1 MSKVGYVINYAG
13 YGTDVDKEWMKRFGC
28 TEIMEEK
35 QECGPLRAEWN
46 KLLRR
51 LNKGDELVVPKLSYI
66 IRETRQLSYLLEYC
80 RLKEIRLISIHDCID
95 SGNELFPETRMSDI
109 LNVVA
114 LLPKE
119 AFDVRKS
126 SDAIRKVK
134 SRMRTLSPVDY
145 NRIERKECVVNMYK
159 SGHLIN
165 EIWKATGGVKKDKP
179 LLGQRAEGTMIQHG
193 WDVFPNPYCHFIVQ
207 LLFNN
212 PNMPVV
218 INTLECFYNSIIDFI
233 A

>member
-80 RLKEIRLISIHDCID
+80 RLKEIRLISIHDRID
-95 SGNELFPETRMSDI
+95 SGNELFPETQMSDI

-119 AFDVRKS
+119 AFDIRKS
-126 SDAIRKVK
+126 SDAVRKVK
-134 SRMRTLSPVDY
+134 SRMRTLSLVDY
-145 NRIERKECVVNMYK
+145 NRIERKEFVVNMYK

-165 EIWKATGGVKKDKP
+165 EIWKASGFRSRSSVFRVLKEAGITLNRGRKK
-179 LLGQRAEGTMIQHG
+179 G
-193 WDVFPNPYCHFIVQ
+193 
-207 LLFNN
+207 
-212 PNMPVV
+212 
-218 INTLECFYNSIIDFI
+218 
-233 A
+233 

>member
-1 MSKVGYVINYAG
+1 MRLCEVFVIPLYLNKLGTNKYVEGRICNKLCRVWY
-13 YGTDVDKEWMKRFGC
+13 TDVDKEWMKRFGC

-80 RLKEIRLISIHDCID
+80 RLKKIRLISIHDCID
-95 SGNELFPETRMSDI
+95 SGNELFPETQMSDI

-165 EIWKATGGVKKDKP
+165 EIWKASGFRSRSSVFRVLKEAGITLNRGRKK
-179 LLGQRAEGTMIQHG
+179 G
-193 WDVFPNPYCHFIVQ
+193 
-207 LLFNN
+207 
-212 PNMPVV
+212 
-218 INTLECFYNSIIDFI
+218 
-233 A
+233 

>member
-1 MSKVGYVINYAG
+1 
-13 YGTDVDKEWMKRFGC
+13 
-28 TEIMEEK
+28 MEEK

-95 SGNELFPETRMSDI
+95 SGNELFPETQMSDI

-165 EIWKATGGVKKDKP
+165 EIWKASGFRSRSSVFRVLKEAGITLNRGRKK
-179 LLGQRAEGTMIQHG
+179 G
-193 WDVFPNPYCHFIVQ
+193 
-207 LLFNN
+207 
-212 PNMPVV
+212 
-218 INTLECFYNSIIDFI
+218 
-233 A
+233 

>member
-95 SGNELFPETRMSDI
+95 SGNELFPETQMSDI

-119 AFDVRKS
+119 DLDNRK
-126 SDAIRKVK
+126 
-134 SRMRTLSPVDY
+134 RTLSPVDY

-165 EIWKATGGVKKDKP
+165 EIWKASGFRSRSSVFRVLKEAGITLNRGRKK
-179 LLGQRAEGTMIQHG
+179 G
-193 WDVFPNPYCHFIVQ
+193 
-207 LLFNN
+207 
-212 PNMPVV
+212 
-218 INTLECFYNSIIDFI
+218 
-233 A
+233 

>member
-51 LNKGDELVVPKLSYI
+51 LNKGDE
-66 IRETRQLSYLLEYC
+66 YC

-95 SGNELFPETRMSDI
+95 SGNELFPETQMSDI

-165 EIWKATGGVKKDKP
+165 EIWKASGFRSRSSVFRVLKEAGITLNRGRKK
-179 LLGQRAEGTMIQHG
+179 G
-193 WDVFPNPYCHFIVQ
+193 
-207 LLFNN
+207 
-212 PNMPVV
+212 
-218 INTLECFYNSIIDFI
+218 
-233 A
+233 

>member
-80 RLKEIRLISIHDCID
+80 RLKKIRLISIHDCIA
-95 SGNELFPETRMSDI
+95 SGNALIPETQMSDI

-165 EIWKATGGVKKDKP
+165 EIWKASGFRSRSSVFRVLKEAGITLNRWRKK
-179 LLGQRAEGTMIQHG
+179 G
-193 WDVFPNPYCHFIVQ
+193 
-207 LLFNN
+207 
-212 PNMPVV
+212 
-218 INTLECFYNSIIDFI
+218 I
-233 A
+233 AFM

>member
-1 MSKVGYVINYAG
+1 MGQIAWPVA
-13 YGTDVDKEWMKRFGC
+13 
-28 TEIMEEK
+28 
-35 QECGPLRAEWN
+35 Q
-46 KLLRR
+46 
-51 LNKGDELVVPKLSYI
+51 GDELVVPKLSHI
-66 IRETRQLSYLLEYC
+66 VRETRQLSYLLEYC

-126 SDAIRKVK
+126 SDAVRKVK

-159 SGHLIN
+159 SGHLIS
-165 EIWKATGGVKKDKP
+165 EIWKASGFKS
-179 LLGQRAEGTMIQHG
+179 RSS
-193 WDVFPNPYCHFIVQ
+193 VFRV
-207 LLFNN
+207 LK
-212 PNMPVV
+212 
-218 INTLECFYNSIIDFI
+218 EADSIEQG